1 MKASWAV
8 ALAILAVAGG
18 ADAQYQYRWRD
29 PNGQVNY
36 GDIPP
41 SDARDLQRVDSR
53 TTASANDSATALPF
67 ELRRA
72 SAQYP
77 AVLYVSSGCVPCDN
91 GRAFLRQRGV
101 PFAERTIDSPDDLD
115 ELRRVTGIDK
125 VPVLTLG
132 RERLS
137 GFQAAV
143 WTAALDAAS
152 YPTESR
158 LPPGYAAEPPQPLVS
173 RASGPANR
181 IGPAVAR

>member
-1 MKASWAV
+1 MKARWAI
-8 ALAILAVAGG
+8 ALAMLAVAGV
-18 ADAQYQYRWRD
+18 ADAQYRWRD

-41 SDARDLQRVDSR
+41 SDALDLKRVDSR
-53 TTASANDSATALPF
+53 TTVSANDSATALPF

-72 SAQYP
+72 SAQHP
-77 AVLYVSSGCVPCDN
+77 AVLYVSSGCVPCDG
-91 GRAFLRQRGV
+91 GRAFLKLRGV

-115 ELRRVTGIDK
+115 ELRRVTGIAK

-132 RERLS
+132 RERLA
-137 GFQAAV
+137 GFHAAD
-143 WTAALDAAS
+143 WAAALDAAG

-158 LPPGYAAEPPQPLVS
+158 LPPSYAAEPPQPLVS